1 LEFLRHV
8 PAYLKKTL
16 LAIVFIGLSAG
27 AVTYIT
33 VRTSRTEIDPV
44 VADVK
49 ESHTCPYCGYRF
61 TLSIS
66 EAVNMRRS
74 RGDIVC
80 PKCGRSGALK
90 DDALASTDLV
100 RDTSAVDKSDEDGDA
115 DSSQPRQKKKSV
127 PTATISRD
135 PAP

>member
-1 LEFLRHV
+1 V
-8 PAYLKKTL
+8 PAYIKKVL
-16 LAIVFIGLSAG
+16 VAVLFIGVFAG

-33 VRTSRTEIDPV
+33 LRTSRTEIDPV

-49 ESHTCPYCGYRF
+49 ESHTCPHCGYHF
-61 TLSIS
+61 MLSNS
-66 EAVNMRRS
+66 EAVRMRRS

-80 PKCGRSGALK
+80 PKCGKSGAMK

-100 RDTSAVDKSDEDGDA
+100 RDTPSVDKGEEDGDA
-115 DSSQPRQKKKSV
+115 DSSQPRKKKSI

-135 PAP
+135 STP

>member
-1 LEFLRHV
+1 M
-8 PAYLKKTL
+8 PASLKKTL
-16 LAIVFIGLSAG
+16 LALLFIGVFAG

-33 VRTSRTEIDPV
+33 IRTSRTEIDPV

-49 ESHTCPYCGYRF
+49 ESHTCPHCGFRF
-61 TLSIS
+61 MLSIS
-66 EAVNMRRS
+66 EAVSMRRS
-74 RGDIVC
+74 QGDIVC
-80 PKCGRSGALK
+80 PKCGKSGAMK

-100 RDTSAVDKSDEDGDA
+100 RDTSAVDKSDDDGDA
-115 DSSQPRQKKKSV
+115 DSSQPRHKKKSI